1 MVKVID
7 AKDFAAASFKVAI
20 NRIQQV
26 ALDKA
31 SAKIPC
37 PADQL
42 KLLHERSK
50 KAQERDMNLSWVYK
64 SSFFYFYIL
73 IDLPEF
79 KRISQK
85 SQEMSVPLAK
95 EVRAC

>member
-1 MVKVID
+1 MEVIH
-7 AKDFAAASFKVAI
+7 AKDFAEASFKVAI

-42 KLLHERSK
+42 KLLHERRR
-50 KAQERDMNLSWVYK
+50 KAKERDMNLSWVYK
-64 SSFFYFYIL
+64 VSFFIRL
-73 IDLPEF
+73 
-79 KRISQK
+79 
-85 SQEMSVPLAK
+85 
-95 EVRAC
+95 